1 MHCASHATMP
11 KYARALGAL
20 TEMAEKLS
28 ALLGAEALPLAGAAW
43 NSTRHGIPSGHG
55 IRRSMVSPTAWFPA
69 LHIIFFVPTRRGL
82 IHGIVSHA
90 ALAAAT
96 FEALA
101 ETHTIAGKTI
111 WCGFAAART
120 GRIVSCRIVRS
131 ASGLS
136 ALRSVSCVSGR
147 RTADCARSGCMRAP
161 RCALPR
167 RTFAVRSG
175 LRRRAGRKVS

>member
-1 MHCASHATMP
+1 MP

-55 IRRSMVSPTAWFPA
+55 IRRSMVSPHRMVSRPAHHLFRSHPAWSGSRLSLA
-69 LHIIFFVPTRRGL
+69 RR
-82 IHGIVSHA
+82 V
-90 ALAAAT
+90 AAAT

-111 WCGFAAART
+111 WCGFAAALVASYRV
-120 GRIVSCRIVRS
+120 VSCAVP
-131 ASGLS
+131 SGLS
-136 ALRSVSCVSGR
+136 ALRSVSCVGGR

-167 RTFAVRSG
+167 RPFAVRSG